1 MPIRYAS
8 RQKWVESAERLGEIT
23 RLGQKYLP
31 EKNNKCIFVRKVC
44 LFLYWI
50 ESFVLISILSGMQLY
65 VNNYP
70 HEQIDF

>member
-1 MPIRYAS
+1 MQADKSGWNLLYDW
-8 RQKWVESAERLGEIT
+8 KKLLVWGK
-23 RLGQKYLP
+23 KYLP
-31 EKNNKCIFVRKVC
+31 ERNNKCIFVRKVC